1 MTELKRLDVPIIG
14 ELPFC
19 REEELSK
26 MVREHI
32 DLEAL

>member
-1 MTELKRLDVPIIG
+1 VPIIG

-19 REEELSK
+19 QEEELSR
-26 MVREHI
+26 MVREHL